1 MDTDATPVII
11 SLGGSIVI
19 PDDIDVSFLK
29 QFKTFIEEQIGVG
42 RRFVLIVGGGK
53 TCRKYQAALKELR
66 EADRLDLD
74 WLGIHST
81 RFNAEFVK
89 SVFKDHAHPEVF
101 FDLEKELTWETPLL
115 IGAGWKP
122 GCSTDMDAVLV
133 AEKLGAKKVINLTNI
148 AKVYDKDPKEH
159 ADAEP
164 KDTLSWDEYLTI
176 IPSEWE
182 SGMNTPFDPMASKRA
197 KELGLEVAIIKGQ
210 NIEALK
216 NYIEEKPFEGTRLS

>member
-1 MDTDATPVII
+1 MDNNTTPVII

-66 EADRLDLD
+66 EVERLDLD
-74 WLGIHST
+74 WLGIYST

-89 SVFKDHAHPEVF
+89 SVFKGLAHPEIF
-101 FDLEKELTWETPLL
+101 FDLDKEINWNTPLL

-148 AKVYDKDPKEH
+148 ERVFDKDPKQH
-159 ADAEP
+159 SDAEP
-164 KDTLSWDEYLTI
+164 KDELSWDAYRNI
-176 IPSEWE
+176 IPKEWV
-182 SGMNTPFDPMASKRA
+182 SGMNTPFDPMASEKA
-197 KELGLEVAIIKGQ
+197 QALGLEVAIIKGQ

-216 NYIEEKPFEGTRLS
+216 NYIEEKPFDGTRLY